1 MPNYLQ
7 DFDTYME
14 KILDDWNAPGIG
26 VGIVENDALVFSKGY
41 GYRDYERKLPVTAS
55 TLFPIGSN
63 TKLFTAVAAGFLVN
77 ENLLTFDRPIRD
89 SVPALRF
96 YNEALNQ
103 TVTLHDMLAHRTGI
117 TRHDKIWHRSDF
129 TRKELFERIQYLE
142 PSEPIRQKFI
152 YNNLMY
158 AAAGYAM
165 ELQTGKTWEELVR
178 EKILRPL
185 EMDSTGFT
193 IAEMLTQPDFVVPY
207 AQKRDSTEI
216 YKIPY
221 YEETAGV
228 APAGAIISNIEDMS
242 HWLIALMNLGEFSG
256 KRIIPPNILKA
267 TMEPAMAVPDELGET
282 WGFFEQM
289 LDVYGMGRVTA
300 SYRGH
305 LIALHGG
312 AIGGF
317 HSQVSFLPR
326 HRIGVIAFA
335 IGDHC
340 SVLPNSI
347 SYNVYEN
354 FLGLDRTPWS
364 ERWLEITRKSRET
377 AKEARAKAGAD
388 RVSGTAPSH
397 PLADYVGDYEH
408 RAYGVLTIAFEDE
421 RLTFNFRKASLPL
434 SHFHYDRFDTQ
445 DAERHGKFS
454 VNFGVDPQGDVD
466 RAVMSL
472 DEAEVIFTRRADR
485 PGDEV
490 LEQLSGTYESP
501 VGYKFQIIL
510 KERGA
515 LYLALAG
522 QPEQALI
529 FYKGLRFRAANF
541 SDRLFEF
548 VRDSGRI
555 AALKY
560 ITPAGEDVFARK

>member
-165 ELQTGKTWEELVR
+165 ELQTGKTWEELIR

-193 IAEMLTQPDFVVPY
+193 IAEMLTQLDFVVPY

-267 TMEPAMAVPDELGET
+267 TIEPAMAVPNELGET

-289 LDVYGMGRVTA
+289 LDLWNGSRDCVISRA
-300 SYRGH
+300 SDRPPRRSH
-305 LIALHGG
+305 RR
-312 AIGGF
+312 
-317 HSQVSFLPR
+317 VSFSSLLPASASDGR
-326 HRIGVIAFA
+326 DRVR
-335 IGDHC
+335 DRRP
-340 SVLPNSI
+340 L
-347 SYNVYEN
+347 
-354 FLGLDRTPWS
+354 LGL
-364 ERWLEITRKSRET
+364 
-377 AKEARAKAGAD
+377 A
-388 RVSGTAPSH
+388 H
-397 PLADYVGDYEH
+397 
-408 RAYGVLTIAFEDE
+408 
-421 RLTFNFRKASLPL
+421 
-434 SHFHYDRFDTQ
+434 
-445 DAERHGKFS
+445 
-454 VNFGVDPQGDVD
+454 
-466 RAVMSL
+466 L
-472 DEAEVIFTRRADR
+472 D
-485 PGDEV
+485 
-490 LEQLSGTYESP
+490 QL
-501 VGYKFQIIL
+501 
-510 KERGA
+510 
-515 LYLALAG
+515 
-522 QPEQALI
+522 
-529 FYKGLRFRAANF
+529 
-541 SDRLFEF
+541 
-548 VRDSGRI
+548 
-555 AALKY
+555 
-560 ITPAGEDVFARK
+560 